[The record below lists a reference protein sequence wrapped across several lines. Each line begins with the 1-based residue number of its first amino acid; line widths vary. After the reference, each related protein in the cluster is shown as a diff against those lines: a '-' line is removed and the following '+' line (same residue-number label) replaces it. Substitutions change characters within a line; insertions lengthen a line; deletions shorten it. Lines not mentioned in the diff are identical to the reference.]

1 MKNRKPRQIPSKIF
15 GVSEAALFDKRA
27 HKREIGLLADLIKVS
42 RREKKSPL
50 IAFEMCAQRGELP
63 TLQKILEQG
72 DAHESTRGKLLIAY
86 KAALADSDAYIGG
99 LVDAVDDVDAV
110 DLSKLPRSFSGD
122 RIFLGWAFW
131 TLMGPDDLALN
142 IREHG
147 LRPPVLA
154 RVHEYFVRL
163 YPECKTNW
171 PEGDVSRDKVHRT
184 TIVRMGLPL
193 GKDRI
198 GRPAKVKTS
207 RNPL

>member
-27 HKREIGLLADLIKVS
+27 HKREIGLLADVIKVS

-50 IAFEMCAQRGELP
+50 FAFEMCAQRQDLA

-86 KAALADSDAYIGG
+86 KAAFAESDAYIGS
-99 LVDAVDDVDAV
+99 LVDAV
-110 DLSKLPRSFSGD
+110 DLSQPPRSFSRD
-122 RIFLGWAFW
+122 RTFLGWAFW
-131 TLMGPDDLALN
+131 GLMGPDVLASI

-147 LRPPVLA
+147 LKPPTLA
-154 RVHEYFVRL
+154 RVREYFVRL
-163 YPECKTNW
+163 YPECNANW
-171 PEGDVSRDKVHRT
+171 PEGDVARDKVHRT

-207 RNPL
+207 P